1 MKRTAGRLSA
11 ALLAAVMLVS
21 LSTVPAAAEGAAGI
35 TVEGNTVY
43 ANGVPIVVKKDADGR
58 TYIYDG
64 TGERKLHDTGFTS
77 GLTIYGGGKG
87 TDVAGD
93 TSITIEDAAVS
104 TVYGGG
110 KNAAVSGNTSIH
122 VEKQY
127 PASITIYGGGYSDG
141 GGTADVR
148 GNTRI
153 FADGSLMVTAYG
165 GGRAEGSKGEASAN
179 VGGSAV
185 LEIPARVPTSTSD
198 KQDEGHRLTG
208 GGSAVGHLYGA
219 QANVGDTA
227 VWSRGP
233 IYSARGGGSASVST
247 TPADGIT
254 VAANCGAVDIRITD
268 GDVREIYGGGYAS
281 KACCTANAASVKIET
296 SATEAMIIKG
306 GGSADGGHA
315 DVAGPVDI
323 KIKDSPNLYG
333 YVLGGGGASGGGS
346 ANVGDVQLLLENC
359 RIPMEKDIFNRM
371 VSALIYG
378 GGEAS
383 GTGSEAEAGTI
394 SVIVSGGENAGQFV
408 AGGNAGSGGSAATKV
423 SVITISGAQ
432 GSTYDGS
439 TYFPDIYGRVENNTP
454 VAFERETSALLVG
467 DDGTKLNMIYG
478 IDTVDLAGKRLYLV
492 EGLGRVETIIDT
504 SEDKTGQL
512 YLKDE
517 LVPFK
522 ARIGDICYASVSD
535 AVEDAGVGATV
546 LMLDNVTENISV
558 PAGADITLEGGGHTL
573 YGQITAET
581 AGGAGAVTNLSI
593 QNLTLDGRNALDT
606 AIISRAADSAD
617 PVELNLAVR
626 GCTVQNYT
634 DKGISATNAK
644 RLTAD
649 NSVFGGAALDL
660 NVRGV
665 TDAVYEIKGCTFAG
679 DFGGDGPVSVAQRGG
694 AGDADGSAPGT
705 VAGLAI
711 KDCDFSGV
719 AGGKSDV
726 MLGAAPN
733 ADGTA
738 RAGSHA
744 FPAVLQGNR
753 SVVRVWTRGS
763 SAEEA
768 APNIL
773 PVPAGQ
779 EAAKAANTALAL
791 VKSALPEV
799 GSEDTTIA
807 IVLPYQGEGCALTA
821 AEEGARYSYQWQ
833 TSTDGGINWSP
844 LEGSTERIYTISPE
858 LIKVTNSGWLYRCNV
873 GNQEPGR
880 EPVYRLSGTVTLSVT
895 RGTRSAPT
903 SPVGGVE
910 SITGVDASMEYS
922 ADQRVWLDCTG
933 AEVTG
938 LAAGTYYVRYAGTDD
953 YETSAAKAVTVT
965 AASGGNQGGGG
976 GGGGGTPTPP
986 PTVETN
992 PDGSTTKTETA
1003 KDGTVTETT
1012 EHKDGT
1018 VQVVETKPDG
1028 TVTESVKTPDGLEAK
1043 AVTSPEGK
1051 VEAEVVIPAAKAEA
1065 GTVALPIS
1073 ELPVT
1078 KDAEKAP
1085 VVTVKSGKP
1094 VTVAVPVAQAAP
1106 GMVAVIV
1113 NADGTEE
1120 IVTKSVLVDGA
1131 LVVPLEAGATVKL
1144 VDKSVDFA
1152 DAAQAAWAGDAIAFV
1167 SSHALFQG
1175 TGEGSFSP
1183 NQPMNRAMLVTV
1195 LHRLESKPQAGVAVE
1210 FADVAQGAYYTEAV
1224 AWASESGIVTG
1235 TGAGFDPDAPISR
1248 EQLATILYRY
1258 MAKQG
1263 VQAEQGDL
1271 SAFADGGAVS
1281 PWAQEAMGY
1290 AVGAGLM
1297 TGKEGGVLDPQGTA
1311 TRAEVAVVL
1320 RRLVEAM
1327 AQ

>member
-43 ANGVPIVVKKDADGR
+43 ANGVSIVVKKDADGK

-64 TGERKLHDTGFTS
+64 AGEEKLHETGFTS
-77 GLTIYGGGKG
+77 SL
-87 TDVAGD
+87 
-93 TSITIEDAAVS
+93 

-110 KNAAVSGNTSIH
+110 KNTDVVGDTHIVIKSVSVGRVFGGGFNGNVQGNTNIE
-122 VEKQY
+122 VENDY
-127 PASITIYGGGYSDG
+127 PHTITVYGGGYSDG
-141 GGTADVR
+141 SRSANVS
-148 GNTRI
+148 GNTRV
-153 FADGSLMVTAYG
+153 FAEGSLLVTAYG
-165 GGRAEGSKGEASAN
+165 GGYALGSKGNAQADV
-179 VGGSAV
+179 VGTAT
-185 LEIPARVPTSTSD
+185 LDIPALVPINMD
-198 KQDEGHRLTG
+198 GYQEKGHNLYGGGYAQGATYSAQANTKDVTIRSAGPIHNVHG
-208 GGSAVGHLYGA
+208 GGSAV
-219 QANVGDTA
+219 
-227 VWSRGP
+227 
-233 IYSARGGGSASVST
+233 VSG
-247 TPADGIT
+247 TPADGLA
-254 VAANCGAVDIRITD
+254 VEANCGAVDIRIEN
-268 GDVREIYGGGYAS
+268 GDIRNIYGGGYAS

-296 SATEAMIIKG
+296 VFTETMSLVG
-306 GGSADGGHA
+306 GGSASGGNA
-315 DVAGPVDI
+315 DVAGSIDI
-323 KIKDSPNLYG
+323 MIKDSPNLYA
-333 YVLGGGGASGGGS
+333 YVYGGGDASGGGS
-346 ANVGDVQLLLENC
+346 ANVGDVQLALENC
-359 RIPMEKDIFNRM
+359 RIPMDKDIFDRM

-383 GTGSEAEAGTI
+383 GVGSEAKAGKI
-394 SVIVSGGENAGQFV
+394 NVVVSGGENAGQFV
-408 AGGNAGSGGSAATKV
+408 AGGDAGSGGSAATMA
-423 SVITISGAQ
+423 SVITISGAK

-439 TYFPDIYGRVENNTP
+439 TYYPDIYGRVEDNTP
-454 VAFERETSALLVG
+454 VAFERETSSLRVG

-478 IDTVDLAGKRLYLV
+478 IDIVDLAGNRLYLV
-492 EGLGRVETIIDT
+492 EGLGQVGRIAD
-504 SEDKTGQL
+504 SAEDKTGQL
-512 YLKDE
+512 YIEDILI
-517 LVPFK
+517 PFK

-535 AVEDAGVGATV
+535 AVEDAGVGATI

-581 AGGAGAVTNLSI
+581 AGGAEAVTNLSI

-606 AIISRAADSAD
+606 AIISRAADGAD

-679 DFGGDGPVSVAQRGG
+679 DFGADGPVSVAQRGG

-719 AGGKSDV
+719 TGGKSDV

-738 RAGSHA
+738 RADSHA

-753 SVVRVWTRGS
+753 SAVRVWTRGS

-833 TSTDGGINWSP
+833 TSTDGGANWSP
-844 LEGSTERIYTISPE
+844 LEGSTERIYTISPA

-880 EPVYRLSGTVTLSVT
+880 EPVYRLSGTVTLSVA
-895 RGTRSAPT
+895 RGTRNAPT
-903 SPVGGVE
+903 SPVGGKE
-910 SITGVDASMEYS
+910 SITGVDASMQYS
-922 ADQRVWLDCTG
+922 ADQGSWLDCTG

-938 LAAGTYYVRYAGTDD
+938 LTAGTYYVRYAGTED
-953 YETSAAKAVTVT
+953 YEASAAKAVTVT
-965 AASGGNQGGGG
+965 AASGGDQGGGG
-976 GGGGGTPTPP
+976 GGGGSTPTLP

-1051 VEAEVVIPAAKAEA
+1051 VEAEVTIPAAKAEA
-1065 GTVALPIS
+1065 GTVELPIS
-1073 ELPVT
+1073 ALPVT

-1167 SSHALFQG
+1167 SSHELFQG

-1195 LHRLESKPQAGVAVE
+1195 LHRLERKPQAGVAAQ
-1210 FADVAQGAYYTEAV
+1210 FADVSQGAYYTDAV

-1235 TGAGFDPDAPISR
+1235 TGAGFDPEAPISR

-1263 VQAEQGDL
+1263 VQAEQGNL
-1271 SAFADGGAVS
+1271 NAFTDGGAVS

-1297 TGKEGGVLDPQGTA
+1297 TGKEGGALDPQGTA

>member
-43 ANGVPIVVKKDADGR
+43 ANGVPIVVKKDTDGK

-64 TGERKLHDTGFTS
+64 AGERKLHDTGFTS
-77 GLTIYGGGKG
+77 GLT
-87 TDVAGD
+87 
-93 TSITIEDAAVS
+93 
-104 TVYGGG
+104 VYGGG
-110 KNAAVSGNTSIH
+110 KNTDVVGDTHIVIKSVSVGRVFGGGFNGNVQGNTNIE
-122 VEKQY
+122 VENDY
-127 PASITIYGGGYSDG
+127 PHTITVYGGGYSDG
-141 GGTADVR
+141 SRSANVS
-148 GNTRI
+148 GNTRV
-153 FADGSLMVTAYG
+153 FAEGSLLVTAYG
-165 GGRAEGSKGEASAN
+165 GGYALGSKGNAQADV
-179 VGGSAV
+179 VGTAT
-185 LEIPARVPTSTSD
+185 LDIPALVPINMD
-198 KQDEGHRLTG
+198 GYQEKGHNLYG
-208 GGSAVGHLYGA
+208 GGYAQGATYSA

-333 YVLGGGGASGGGS
+333 YILGGGDASGGGS
-346 ANVGDVQLLLENC
+346 ANVGDVTLALENC
-359 RIPMEKDIFNRM
+359 RIPVDEDIFGGI
-371 VSALIYG
+371 AAAAIYG
-378 GGEAS
+378 GGSAS
-383 GTGSEAEAGTI
+383 VDSSARAGTI
-394 SVIVSGGENAGQFV
+394 SISAVGCESAGMFYICADEDSEGDASNGGGTLVISGLRGSTLDGVTYHTEVYGGTGGESTLVIGADNGALNAIRDV
-408 AGGNAGSGGSAATKV
+408 TN
-423 SVITISGAQ
+423 
-432 GSTYDGS
+432 
-439 TYFPDIYGRVENNTP
+439 
-454 VAFERETSALLVG
+454 
-467 DDGTKLNMIYG
+467 
-478 IDTVDLAGKRLYLV
+478 VDLAGQALRLV
-492 EGLGRVETIIDT
+492 EGLRVERILDT
-504 SEDKTGQL
+504 SPEKSGTLFLGDTL
-512 YLKDE
+512 I
-517 LVPFK
+517 PFK

-606 AIISRAADSAD
+606 AIISRAADGAD

-665 TDAVYEIKGCTFAG
+665 RDAVYEIKGCTFAG

-738 RAGSHA
+738 RADSHA

-833 TSTDGGINWSP
+833 TSTDGGANWSP

-895 RGTRSAPT
+895 KGTRSAPT

-965 AASGGNQGGGG
+965 AASGGDQGGGG
-976 GGGGGTPTPP
+976 GGGSTPTPP

-1078 KDAEKAP
+1078 KDADKAP

-1167 SSHALFQG
+1167 SSHELFQG

-1195 LHRLESKPQAGVAVE
+1195 LHRLESKPQAGVAAQ
-1210 FADVAQGAYYTEAV
+1210 FADVDSGAYYTEAV

-1327 AQ
+1327 TQ

>member
-110 KNAAVSGNTSIH
+110 KNAAVSGNTSFH
-122 VEKQY
+122 VENQY

-165 GGRAEGSKGEASAN
+165 GGRAEGSKGKASAN

-208 GGSAVGHLYGA
+208 GGSAFGHLYGA

-333 YVLGGGGASGGGS
+333 YVLGGGDASGGGS
-346 ANVGDVQLLLENC
+346 ANVGDVTLALENC
-359 RIPMEKDIFNRM
+359 SIPAAMQWGS
-371 VSALIYG
+371 VVAAAIYG
-378 GGEAS
+378 GGSAS
-383 GTGSEAEAGTI
+383 VDSSARAGTI
-394 SVIVSGGENAGQFV
+394 SISAVGCESAGMFYICADEDSEGDASNGGGTLVISGLRGSTLDGVTYHTEVYGGTGGESTLVIGADNGGLNAIRDV
-408 AGGNAGSGGSAATKV
+408 TN
-423 SVITISGAQ
+423 
-432 GSTYDGS
+432 
-439 TYFPDIYGRVENNTP
+439 
-454 VAFERETSALLVG
+454 
-467 DDGTKLNMIYG
+467 
-478 IDTVDLAGKRLYLV
+478 VDLAGQALRLV
-492 EGLGRVETIIDT
+492 EGLRVERILDT
-504 SEDKTGQL
+504 SPEKSGTLFLGDTL
-512 YLKDE
+512 I
-517 LVPFK
+517 PFK

-606 AIISRAADSAD
+606 AIISRAADGAD

-665 TDAVYEIKGCTFAG
+665 RDAVFEIMGCTCAG
-679 DFGGDGPVSVAQRGG
+679 DCGGDGPVSVAQRGG

-738 RAGSHA
+738 RADSHA

-779 EAAKAANTALAL
+779 EAGFQRAN
-791 VKSALPEV
+791 P
-799 GSEDTTIA
+799 
-807 IVLPYQGEGCALTA
+807 Q
-821 AEEGARYSYQWQ
+821 
-833 TSTDGGINWSP
+833 
-844 LEGSTERIYTISPE
+844 
-858 LIKVTNSGWLYRCNV
+858 
-873 GNQEPGR
+873 
-880 EPVYRLSGTVTLSVT
+880 
-895 RGTRSAPT
+895 
-903 SPVGGVE
+903 
-910 SITGVDASMEYS
+910 
-922 ADQRVWLDCTG
+922 
-933 AEVTG
+933 
-938 LAAGTYYVRYAGTDD
+938 
-953 YETSAAKAVTVT
+953 
-965 AASGGNQGGGG
+965 
-976 GGGGGTPTPP
+976 
-986 PTVETN
+986 
-992 PDGSTTKTETA
+992 
-1003 KDGTVTETT
+1003 
-1012 EHKDGT
+1012 
-1018 VQVVETKPDG
+1018 
-1028 TVTESVKTPDGLEAK
+1028 
-1043 AVTSPEGK
+1043 
-1051 VEAEVVIPAAKAEA
+1051 
-1065 GTVALPIS
+1065 
-1073 ELPVT
+1073 
-1078 KDAEKAP
+1078 
-1085 VVTVKSGKP
+1085 
-1094 VTVAVPVAQAAP
+1094 AP
-1106 GMVAVIV
+1106 G
-1113 NADGTEE
+1113 
-1120 IVTKSVLVDGA
+1120 
-1131 LVVPLEAGATVKL
+1131 
-1144 VDKSVDFA
+1144 
-1152 DAAQAAWAGDAIAFV
+1152 
-1167 SSHALFQG
+1167 
-1175 TGEGSFSP
+1175 
-1183 NQPMNRAMLVTV
+1183 
-1195 LHRLESKPQAGVAVE
+1195 
-1210 FADVAQGAYYTEAV
+1210 
-1224 AWASESGIVTG
+1224 
-1235 TGAGFDPDAPISR
+1235 
-1248 EQLATILYRY
+1248 
-1258 MAKQG
+1258 
-1263 VQAEQGDL
+1263 
-1271 SAFADGGAVS
+1271 
-1281 PWAQEAMGY
+1281 
-1290 AVGAGLM
+1290 
-1297 TGKEGGVLDPQGTA
+1297 
-1311 TRAEVAVVL
+1311 
-1320 RRLVEAM
+1320 
-1327 AQ
+1327 